1 MAFVRAHSLHRY
13 LVDASPC
20 VPDTVN
26 RHRATV
32 MQSIVYEQD
41 AALKHL
47 RCPLRNSDFF
57 CDPTIAWTEGE
68 LGTRPKA
75 WWWGWR
81 VLDRVTRA
89 GVWMGP
95 RNLWV

>member
-1 MAFVRAHSLHRY
+1 
-13 LVDASPC
+13 
-20 VPDTVN
+20 
-26 RHRATV
+26 

-68 LGTRPKA
+68 LGTRRLLVTCPKA